1 MSTKSLKPAK
11 GRLLLA
17 EPFLGDPNFDRSVIL
32 LVEHSAEGSLGFV
45 LNQPL
50 LGIQLND
57 LTLNWP
63 DFESTVHEG
72 GPVQKDSLFFL
83 HNKGDL
89 IPGSKEIMPG
99 IYWGGDVEPLKNLIE
114 VGLIKTNDI
123 RFFLGYSGWGEQQ
136 LEDEL
141 DQNSWIVAELGQENI
156 FASDAAELWQRIL
169 RQGDDTQRIWANSP
183 IDPQL
188 N

>member
-1 MSTKSLKPAK
+1 MSTKSLKPAR

-17 EPFLGDPNFDRSVIL
+17 EPFLGDPNFNRSVIL
-32 LVEHSAEGSLGFV
+32 LLEHSAEGSLGFV
-45 LNQPL
+45 LNNPL
-50 LGIQLND
+50 VGIQLND
-57 LTLNWP
+57 LTIDWP
-63 DFESTVHEG
+63 DFKSTIFEG

-114 VGLIKTNDI
+114 VGLIKENDI
-123 RFFLGYSGWGEQQ
+123 RFFLGYSGWAEQQ
-136 LEDEL
+136 LEEEL
-141 DQNSWIVAELGQENI
+141 SQNSWIVTELGQINI
-156 FASDAAELWQRIL
+156 FAANVAELWQRIL
-169 RQGDDTQRIWANSP
+169 RQGDDTQRLWANSP
-183 IDPQL
+183 VNPQL